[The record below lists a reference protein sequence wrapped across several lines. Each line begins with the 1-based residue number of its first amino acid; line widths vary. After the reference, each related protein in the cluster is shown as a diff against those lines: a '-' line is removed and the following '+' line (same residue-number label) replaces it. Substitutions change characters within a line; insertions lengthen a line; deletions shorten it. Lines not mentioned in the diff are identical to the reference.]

1 MKRILLLL
9 VANFGALALGSYL
22 MGEGPLGPWYTAL
35 NKAPW
40 TPPGWVFGAAWT
52 TIMVALAFFM
62 ADWIKKSKNTKRV
75 WGLYAI
81 HLILN
86 IAWNPLFFDLH
97 LLGIAQVEILSL
109 LALVIYMG
117 ILGKKEAGR
126 SSLLVLPYIA
136 WLSIASTLNAYAF
149 LYN

>member
-1 MKRILLLL
+1 MKRILLFL

-22 MGEGPLGPWYTAL
+22 MGEGPTGIWYSEL
-35 NKAPW
+35 SKAPW

-62 ADWIKKSKNTKRV
+62 ADWIKKSQRTNRV
-75 WGLYAI
+75 WGLYLI
-81 HLILN
+81 HLVLN
-86 IAWNPLFFDLH
+86 IGWNPLFFDLH
-97 LLGIAQVEILSL
+97 LLGIALIEILL
-109 LALVIYMG
+109 LLTLVIYMG
-117 ILGKKEAGR
+117 ILGKKEAGH
-126 SSLLVLPYIA
+126 SSLLILPYIA